1 MFGRKLLVSL
11 ALRERLGRLNETA
24 AAVGIFVEIHVPSLG
39 LFRRPL
45 PARPEHRHWVIKD
58 SAGPSMTYVKR
69 RNSREFRHPLA
80 DAKNGHPLRV
90 IWGGWSGAKRG
101 YDPVSR

>member
-1 MFGRKLLVSL
+1 VDGRDKPGHDDAGSTSSP
-11 ALRERLGRLNETA
+11 TA
-24 AAVGIFVEIHVPSLG
+24 
-39 LFRRPL
+39 
-45 PARPEHRHWVIKD
+45 ARPEHRHGVIKD